1 VSSSPVVPDELED
14 HVHGTMNRVLKVFCA
29 GFEQWWTRLPEP
41 RRKDLLDQAQR
52 ESEYFTPTARTQIE
66 RAVRDAT
73 PVCHLLSVIASD
85 FGMNEY
91 DAKRIRQYRNKL
103 AHLEKSDRGQLLYM
117 RLNEVEDCVDAALRL
132 VDRFKAEQEYMQ
144 LQHLSEYVIDLLT
157 GGTPQTPATASA
169 PAPAGVA
176 ETPTLPLDERPAR
189 PEVKRP
195 PRIEEPPFQLP
206 PKRTKLASKVTVIED
221 EMLSPDQRSAVEKA
235 IEWYRMPG
243 AGTGKPFAITGP
255 AGSGKSTVLSAII
268 ERTRLLPDAVVLIAP
283 TGKAVEAIKARLPRG
298 WRSRARTVAS
308 FLWKYDLNGYKGE
321 DAQFVVK
328 GTKPFDPKLR
338 LVIVD
343 EASMITRRDRDA
355 LRQYGR
361 VLYIGDADQLP
372 PVVADDASE
381 ETHGSGGVLD
391 APDAVLRTVH
401 RQDADSSVLRV
412 ANAVR
417 TGQQPDHG
425 VSADGHVIV
434 LSEEL
439 GHVGVDQL
447 DELIA
452 RADVVLTQRNSLRVA
467 ANEYVRWK
475 RGFMRHPLDF
485 TPKAGEILVAS
496 ENFQDPVTK
505 RKVSNGERLMVER
518 YVGTR
523 QMRDDD
529 RELLEYVVQAHPE
542 GRTQDS
548 QEWVISSQMLA
559 GDQIRGSVVM
569 TEHVSGSRS
578 KVLRADWGYALT
590 VHKAQGSEWPHVLVV
605 DDHNPDH
612 FIPLEKWYY
621 VAYSR
626 ASAQLAVLRV
636 KRETLLF
643 TIEWVR
649 R

>member
-1 VSSSPVVPDELED
+1 MSSSPVAQDELED
-14 HVHGTMNRVLKVFCA
+14 LVHGTMHRVLKTFCA
-29 GFEQWWTRLPEP
+29 GFEKWWERIPEA
-41 RRKDLLDQAQR
+41 RRTTLLDQAQR
-52 ESEYFTPTARTQIE
+52 ENEYFTASARGQIE
-66 RAVRDAT
+66 RSVRDSAS
-73 PVCHLLSVIASD
+73 VCHLLSVVASD
-85 FGMNEY
+85 FGMNEF
-91 DAKRIRQYRNKL
+91 DAKRVRQYRNKL

-117 RLNEVEDCVDAALRL
+117 RLSEVEDCVDAALRL
-132 VDRFKAEQEYMQ
+132 VDRFKAEQEFMQ
-144 LQHLSEYVIDLLT
+144 LQHLADYVVDLLT
-157 GGTPQTPATASA
+157 GGTPQPQPTGVSA
-169 PAPAGVA
+169 PGTVADAPM
-176 ETPTLPLDERPAR
+176 LPLDERPAR

-195 PRIEEPPFQLP
+195 PRLEEPPFQLP
-206 PKRTKLASKVTVIED
+206 PKRTKAPSKVTVIED
-221 EMLSPDQRSAVEKA
+221 AMLSSDQRNAVERA
-235 IEWYRMPG
+235 LEWFRQPG
-243 AGTGKPFAITGP
+243 AGTGRPFAITGP

-268 ERTRLLPDAVVLIAP
+268 ERTRLNPDAVVLVAP

-308 FLWKYDLNGYKGE
+308 FLWKYEMTGYKGE
-321 DAQFVVK
+321 DPQFVVK
-328 GTKPFDPKLR
+328 GEKPFDPKLR

-343 EASMITRRDRDA
+343 EASMITKRDRDA
-355 LRQYGR
+355 LRAYGR

-372 PVVADDASE
+372 PVVADGDSE
-381 ETHGSGGVLD
+381 DTHGSGGVLD
-391 APDAVLRTVH
+391 APDAVLETVH

-417 TGQQPDHG
+417 KGQQPDFG
-425 VSADGHVIV
+425 VTGDGHVIV

-439 GHVGVDQL
+439 GHVGVEQV

-467 ANEYVRWK
+467 VNEYVRWK

-485 TPKAGEILVAS
+485 SPKAGEILVAS
-496 ENFQDPVTK
+496 ENFQDPATK
-505 RKVSNGERLMVER
+505 RKVSNGERLIIER
-518 YVGTR
+518 FVGTR

-529 RELLEYVVQAHPE
+529 QELLEYVVQAHPE
-542 GRTQDS
+542 GRPGDS
-548 QEWVISSQMLA
+548 QEWVVSSQMLA
-559 GDQIRGSVVM
+559 GDQIRGTVVM
-569 TEHVSGSRS
+569 TEHVSGGRS

-612 FIPLEKWYY
+612 LIPLEKWYY

-643 TIEWVR
+643 TIEWR
-649 R
+649 RR